1 MTSATEDTDYDDG
14 DSEPNN
20 ESVNNYLDS
29 ANMTMNLEAAMKLAE
44 KNIYGLGTVEPQVT

>member
-1 MTSATEDTDYDDG
+1 MTSATENTDYDDG